1 MKTEGLFSKV
11 TRERVS
17 SNPGRR
23 SGDGRLESAWG
34 RKAGR
39 NRDSG
44 EASHGRRQRTRRRA
58 RIGGLGS
65 AKRGTEGT
73 RELRGRRGFVHGAR
87 RRPEGKARARAPC
100 RRHGAHG
107 ARGLGAISHE
117 TRNETHGEREGTTV
131 KLTAGKDGGGDG
143 SETAARAEV
152 DGEIRRPRNDGC
164 WGLRCVSGAKLER
177 GSRGARGGARL
188 PFNEAEGH
196 EGGAPTT
203 PGR

>member
-73 RELRGRRGFVHGAR
+73 RELGGRRGVVHGSR
-87 RRPEGKARARAPC
+87 RRPEGKAGARAPWPAAWSS
-100 RRHGAHG
+100 RRSRIGRYKPRNAKRNAWG
-107 ARGLGAISHE
+107 ERGD
-117 TRNETHGEREGTTV
+117 HGELTTGENRRRRR
-131 KLTAGKDGGGDG
+131 LGDGCPRGGGRRNPAT
-143 SETAARAEV
+143 SERRLLGPPVRER
-152 DGEIRRPRNDGC
+152 GEI
-164 WGLRCVSGAKLER
+164 GAGQQGR
-177 GSRGARGGARL
+177 TRGGSAA
-188 PFNEAEGH
+188 F
-196 EGGAPTT
+196 
-203 PGR
+203 

>member
-1 MKTEGLFSKV
+1 VGGL
-11 TRERVS
+11 
-17 SNPGRR
+17 
-23 SGDGRLESAWG
+23 
-34 RKAGR
+34 AGR
-39 NRDSG
+39 NRVAG
-44 EASHGRRQRTRRRA
+44 GQAPWPAAVASPERAVRAYGPPNDHRGHPRA
-58 RIGGLGS
+58 RGKKGGSCTG
-65 AKRGTEGT
+65 
-73 RELRGRRGFVHGAR
+73 REDGRRGKPGRGRHG
-87 RRPEGKARARAPC
+87 

-117 TRNETHGEREGTTV
+117 TRNETHGEREGTTASSPRA
-131 KLTAGKDGGGDG
+131 KIGGGDG

-188 PFNEAEGH
+188 PFNKAEGH

>member
-1 MKTEGLFSKV
+1 MAVGLEMDGQQRIWGVRPAGTV
-11 TRERVS
+11 T
-17 SNPGRR
+17 PA
-23 SGDGRLESAWG
+23 RL
-34 RKAGR
+34 
-39 NRDSG
+39 
-44 EASHGRRQRTRRRA
+44 SHGRQQRARRRA
-58 RIGGLGS
+58 RLGGLGS
-65 AKRGTEGT
+65 AKRKSEGT
-73 RELRGRRGFVHGAR
+73 RELGGRRGSRLGQKGGR
-87 RRPEGKARARAPC
+87 RGRLERRPPWPTAKSSRTLAERA
-100 RRHGAHG
+100 
-107 ARGLGAISHE
+107 LKSHE
-117 TRNETHGEREGTTV
+117 TRKEMHGEREGTTASSPRA
-131 KLTAGKDGGGDG
+131 KIGGGDG

>member
-1 MKTEGLFSKV
+1 MDGGLGLDLG
-11 TRERVS
+11 RERE
-17 SNPGRR
+17 GT
-23 SGDGRLESAWG
+23 G
-34 RKAGR
+34 GR
-39 NRDSG
+39 NSDSG

-73 RELRGRRGFVHGAR
+73 RELGGRRGSCTGREDGRRGKPGRGRHG
-87 RRPEGKARARAPC
+87 

-117 TRNETHGEREGTTV
+117 TRNETHGEREGTTASSPRA
-131 KLTAGKDGGGDG
+131 KIGGGDG
-143 SETAARAEV
+143 SETAGRAEV
-152 DGEIRRPRNDGC
+152 RSAAVGASPCSGCGQERGEN
-164 WGLRCVSGAKLER
+164 WSG